1 MWNLK
6 KQLFANNKNKLTDTE
21 NKLMIN
27 TGKKVDREYQI
38 RVWDYEIKT
47 TGYKISN
54 QNVLYVQG
62 NIDIIL

>member
-1 MWNLK
+1 
-6 KQLFANNKNKLTDTE
+6 
-21 NKLMIN
+21 MIN

-38 RVWDYEIKT
+38 RVWDYENKT

-54 QNVLYVQG
+54 QNVLYIQG